1 MPDAA
6 LTFDSSMPYAEFFCQ
21 LLLRQIFLSAFLC
34 NVISDSCLVHIA
46 CLLYLRYFE
55 YMAKTNANTSISGRI
70 SVELSLIKRL
80 FRAGLCALV
89 AKNALRAVFPLAGF
103 LVDLHVH
110 RTDP

>member
-1 MPDAA
+1 
-6 LTFDSSMPYAEFFCQ
+6 
-21 LLLRQIFLSAFLC
+21 
-34 NVISDSCLVHIA
+34 
-46 CLLYLRYFE
+46 
-55 YMAKTNANTSISGRI
+55 MAKTNANTSIGGRI

-110 RTDP
+110 RTDPQAFAAVNAFILVTVDT